1 MATTQTG
8 ATREKIE
15 LVHVSEA
22 NIGISNE
29 NVQGVAAI
37 LNRVLADEHVLYIK
51 TRNYHWNVTGS
62 LFDTLHK
69 LFQAHYEELAEEID
83 EIAERLRMIGVP
95 AIGAMSEFLQHTT
108 LSEQT
113 GSAPDAMTMVANLLS
128 DHEAIIRNLRRDLR
142 ACDEQYDDMGS
153 SEFLTGLMR
162 KHEKMAWFLRSFLE
176 DHS

>member
-8 ATREKIE
+8 TTKEKME
-15 LVHVSEA
+15 LVNVSEA

-29 NVQGVAAI
+29 HVQGVAAI

-51 TRNYHWNVTGS
+51 TRNYHWNVTGT

-83 EIAERLRMIGVP
+83 EIAERSRMIGAP

-108 LSEQT
+108 LTEQT
-113 GSAPDAMTMVANLLS
+113 GPAPDAMTMVANLLH

-142 ACDEQYDDMGS
+142 ACDEQYDDMGTS
-153 SEFLTGLMR
+153 DFLTGLMK
-162 KHEKMAWFLRSFLE
+162 KHEKMAWFLRSFIQ
-176 DHS
+176 DHA